1 MTLDALLQTA
11 GHTSGLAI
19 DCHIEAGSWDEASTG
34 LACRAALAAWQAC
47 VSGDEEVELSIV
59 LADDAF
65 VQNLNKT
72 WRGKD
77 QPTNVLSF
85 PAGEATAGI
94 DHLGDIV
101 LASETIS
108 REAQEQGKK
117 PDDHL
122 THLVVHGMLHLLGY
136 DHEDDDEA
144 EEMEALERRILA
156 GLGIADPYAEK
167 GLNS

>member
-1 MTLDALLQTA
+1 M
-11 GHTSGLAI
+11 
-19 DCHIEAGSWDEASTG
+19 
-34 LACRAALAAWQAC
+34 
-47 VSGDEEVELSIV
+47 

-65 VQNLNKT
+65 VQHLNKT

-85 PAGEATAGI
+85 PAGENTAGI

-101 LASETIS
+101 LALETIT
-108 REAQEQGKK
+108 REAREQDKK
-117 PDDHL
+117 PADHL

-167 GLNS
+167 RQDS

>member
-1 MTLDALLQTA
+1 MTINALPQTD
-11 GHTSGLAI
+11 GLTGGLVI
-19 DCHIEAGSWDEASTG
+19 DCHVEAGTWDEASDG
-34 LACRAALAAWQAC
+34 VARRAARAAWQAC

-59 LADDAF
+59 LADDAL
-65 VQNLNKT
+65 VQHLNKT

-85 PAGEATAGI
+85 PAGENTAGI

-101 LASETIS
+101 LALETIT
-108 REAQEQGKK
+108 REAREQDKK
-117 PDDHL
+117 PADHL

-167 GLNS
+167 RQDS